1 MQTHTISYPP
11 SKTRLY
17 RLCLFWQRK
26 RTHRTSSTTLETTTT
41 NIYANDA
48 PLCILYAVQF
58 TRIHINFRW
67 VILTWEYMSSYGIWN
82 GFMWG
87 QTIYRCYLSLIGNN
101 SGQHQSAV
109 QIGAKQNC
117 LVVSVCWN
125 RGSTIA
131 CLTHIVWWCGA
142 HLGNFAFFSMHI
154 SVNAFDYPVHP
165 TLLRQANTTSRV
177 RCQNSVYAF
186 HMLLDH
192 IFVERTNEQTNLHL
206 IGVAFRL
213 WICALLFTFRE
224 TNQDV
229 LL

>member
-1 MQTHTISYPP
+1 
-11 SKTRLY
+11 
-17 RLCLFWQRK
+17 
-26 RTHRTSSTTLETTTT
+26 
-41 NIYANDA
+41 
-48 PLCILYAVQF
+48 
-58 TRIHINFRW
+58 
-67 VILTWEYMSSYGIWN
+67 MSSYGIWN

-101 SGQHQSAV
+101 SGQHQSAL

-186 HMLLDH
+186 HMLLVGPH
-192 IFVERTNEQTNLHL
+192 IRRTDERTNEPPLDWCCVSIMNMCTALYFSGDQPGRTAITTNKGMCLDKAYKGFPQYSRWSNRFGL
-206 IGVAFRL
+206 NGRSFV
-213 WICALLFTFRE
+213 
-224 TNQDV
+224 
-229 LL
+229 